1 MLRRG
6 SFVAL
11 LALASV
17 VVFAVAG
24 AAHDLFIKLD
34 TYFVPEDS
42 PVRVTILNST
52 YLVSENSI
60 TADRVADVSAVV
72 EGRRTELGME
82 SWDAEGDSTFLD
94 WRTGSAGTY
103 VLGVST
109 LPRDLGMSAEDFN
122 RYLASDG
129 VIDVLQQRALDGEL
143 NEEAWE
149 KYAKHVKAIVQVGDR
164 RSDGIDVVLGYPAE
178 LVPMDNPYR
187 ASVGDELRFRTLVD
201 GEPVSRQLVIAG
213 GQSRTG
219 VIHEREAR
227 SDPDGVVSFEVDEP
241 GRWYLK
247 FIHMAKTDA
256 PDLDYESQWAT
267 ITFEVR

>member
-1 MLRRG
+1 MPRRV
-6 SFVAL
+6 SFATL
-11 LALASV
+11 LAFASV
-17 VVFAVAG
+17 LVFAVAG

-52 YLVSENSI
+52 FLLSENSI
-60 TADRVADVSAVV
+60 TADRVADISAVV
-72 EGRRTELGME
+72 DGRRTRLSMD
-82 SWDAEGDSTFLD
+82 SWDAEGDSTFVE

-109 LPRDLGMSAEDFN
+109 LPRELGMSADDFN

-129 VIDVLQQRALDGEL
+129 VVDVLQQRALDGEL

-149 KYAKHVKAIVQVGDR
+149 KYAKHVKAVVQVGDR
-164 RSDGIDVVLGYPAE
+164 PSDGIDMVLGYPAE
-178 LVPMDNPYR
+178 IVPLDNPYR

-201 GEPVSRQLVIAG
+201 GEAVSRQLVIAG
-213 GQSRTG
+213 GQSSTG

-227 SDPDGVVSFEVDEP
+227 SDPNGIVSFEVDEP

-247 FIHMAKTDA
+247 FINMAKTQD
-256 PDLDYESQWAT
+256 PDLDYESKWAT